1 MRRLEYVVTTAAQG
15 FWRNPVMSLASTFTV
30 GLMLL
35 LFAFFLATDRG
46 LQAAVGVLESKVEL
60 ALFLEDDARVSD
72 VLDLRARIEAD
83 PAVSR
88 VDYVTKE
95 QAMARLVDIAAKR
108 PDIQIVDT
116 SENPLQA
123 SLEVKLAHAQDAP
136 RVTAALRQEIGKGV
150 VSDVVDNPQVVD
162 KLLTITR
169 VLSFGGLAVL
179 AMMLIVALFV
189 IVNTIRIAVHA
200 RRDEIEIMKLVGA
213 TDWFVRWP
221 FILEGMLV
229 GALGAVAATTVA
241 LVVSAFLGGLAQPA
255 SADDP
260 VTAAL
265 KRKDEL
271 ARAVQLSRANAER
284 YQAVA
289 NQFQAVVNQTNARIS
304 DLAEKQA
311 NAQSEADQLFYQI
324 QIAEEQLAL
333 VTFQLDETRALAD
346 SLQAEATQESKE
358 LADREDLYARH
369 LRTTYRQALISPLE
383 MLLSSASLTE
393 FANRLQEMIFINR
406 QDVQLANEIRNIRAD
421 TQQKQDDAASKE
433 KEILG
438 LTDQI
443 TTQRQQLS
451 GAKDKYDKLVAQ
463 TQSAIDDVASVRAE
477 AAGNRQAAH

>member
-1 MRRLEYVVTTAAQG
+1 MRAA
-15 FWRNPVMSLASTFTV
+15 R
-30 GLMLL
+30 
-35 LFAFFLATDRG
+35 
-46 LQAAVGVLESKVEL
+46 
-60 ALFLEDDARVSD
+60 
-72 VLDLRARIEAD
+72 
-83 PAVSR
+83 
-88 VDYVTKE
+88 
-95 QAMARLVDIAAKR
+95 
-108 PDIQIVDT
+108 
-116 SENPLQA
+116 
-123 SLEVKLAHAQDAP
+123 
-136 RVTAALRQEIGKGV
+136 
-150 VSDVVDNPQVVD
+150 
-162 KLLTITR
+162 
-169 VLSFGGLAVL
+169 
-179 AMMLIVALFV
+179 
-189 IVNTIRIAVHA
+189 
-200 RRDEIEIMKLVGA
+200 
-213 TDWFVRWP
+213 
-221 FILEGMLV
+221 
-229 GALGAVAATTVA
+229 ATTVA
-241 LVVSAFLGGLAQPA
+241 LVVSAFLAGLAQPA

-260 VTAAL
+260 ITAAL

-346 SLQAEATQESKE
+346 SLKAEATQESKE

-477 AAGNRQAAH
+477 AAGNRQAAQGQVSQTNQTTAALTRQLDEAEAQYEALAANAAGGSGLGAFNGTTLSMWPLRGPITSGFGARWGGGIGRVGRGRGCGRNGFRRPRSFHLFDLQAAAPVNVFAQPKAQERLEGCLDHIGGIL

>member
-1 MRRLEYVVTTAAQG
+1 MRRLEYIATTAAQG

-72 VLDLRARIEAD
+72 VLGLRARIESD

-95 QAMARLVDIAAKR
+95 QAMARLVDIASRR

-116 SENPLQA
+116 SSNPLQN
-123 SLEVKLAHAQDAP
+123 SLEIKLAHAQDAP
-136 RVTAALRQEIGKGV
+136 RVTASLRDEIGKGV

-169 VLSFGGLAVL
+169 VLSIGGLAVL

-229 GALGAVAATTVA
+229 GALGAMAATVVVLVAAGPVMSA
-241 LVVSAFLGGLAQPA
+241 MVS
-255 SADDP
+255 
-260 VTAAL
+260 
-265 KRKDEL
+265 
-271 ARAVQLSRANAER
+271 
-284 YQAVA
+284 
-289 NQFQAVVNQTNARIS
+289 
-304 DLAEKQA
+304 
-311 NAQSEADQLFYQI
+311 
-324 QIAEEQLAL
+324 
-333 VTFQLDETRALAD
+333 
-346 SLQAEATQESKE
+346 
-358 LADREDLYARH
+358 
-369 LRTTYRQALISPLE
+369 
-383 MLLSSASLTE
+383 
-393 FANRLQEMIFINR
+393 FI
-406 QDVQLANEIRNIRAD
+406 
-421 TQQKQDDAASKE
+421 
-433 KEILG
+433 EILPLSFG
-438 LTDQI
+438 
-443 TTQRQQLS
+443 TTFVWQL
-451 GAKDKYDKLVAQ
+451 
-463 TQSAIDDVASVRAE
+463 VASVFALALAVGGGGAMLSVRTHLAK
-477 AAGNRQAAH
+477 

>member
-1 MRRLEYVVTTAAQG
+1 VRRLEYVATTAAQG
-15 FWRNPVMSLASTFTV
+15 FWRNPVMSLASTFTI

-46 LQAAVGVLESKVEL
+46 LQAAVNVLESKVEL

-72 VLDLRARIEAD
+72 VLALRARIEAD

-136 RVTAALRQEIGKGV
+136 RVTAALREEVGKGV

-229 GALGAVAATTVA
+229 GALGAVAAT
-241 LVVSAFLGGLAQPA
+241 
-255 SADDP
+255 
-260 VTAAL
+260 
-265 KRKDEL
+265 
-271 ARAVQLSRANAER
+271 
-284 YQAVA
+284 
-289 NQFQAVVNQTNARIS
+289 AVVLVAAGPVMNAMVSFIEILPLS
-304 DLAEKQA
+304 FGTTFVW
-311 NAQSEADQLFYQI
+311 QLVGSVF
-324 QIAEEQLAL
+324 ALAL
-333 VTFQLDETRALAD
+333 AVGGGGA
-346 SLQAEATQESKE
+346 
-358 LADREDLYARH
+358 
-369 LRTTYRQALISPLE
+369 
-383 MLLSSASLTE
+383 ML
-393 FANRLQEMIFINR
+393 
-406 QDVQLANEIRNIRAD
+406 
-421 TQQKQDDAASKE
+421 
-433 KEILG
+433 
-438 LTDQI
+438 
-443 TTQRQQLS
+443 
-451 GAKDKYDKLVAQ
+451 
-463 TQSAIDDVASVRAE
+463 SVRAHL
-477 AAGNRQAAH
+477 AK

>member
-1 MRRLEYVVTTAAQG
+1 MATTAAQG
-15 FWRNPVMSLASTFTV
+15 FWRNPVMSLASTFTI

-46 LQAAVGVLESKVEL
+46 LQAAVNVLESKVEL

-88 VDYVTKE
+88 VDYITKE

-108 PDIQIVDT
+108 PDIQIIDT

-136 RVTAALRQEIGKGV
+136 RVTAALREEIGKGV

-229 GALGAVAATTVA
+229 GALGAVAAT
-241 LVVSAFLGGLAQPA
+241 
-255 SADDP
+255 
-260 VTAAL
+260 
-265 KRKDEL
+265 
-271 ARAVQLSRANAER
+271 
-284 YQAVA
+284 
-289 NQFQAVVNQTNARIS
+289 AVVLVAAGPVMSAMVNFIEILPLSFGQTFVW
-304 DLAEKQA
+304 
-311 NAQSEADQLFYQI
+311 QLVGSVF
-324 QIAEEQLAL
+324 ALAL
-333 VTFQLDETRALAD
+333 AVGGGGA
-346 SLQAEATQESKE
+346 
-358 LADREDLYARH
+358 
-369 LRTTYRQALISPLE
+369 
-383 MLLSSASLTE
+383 ML
-393 FANRLQEMIFINR
+393 
-406 QDVQLANEIRNIRAD
+406 
-421 TQQKQDDAASKE
+421 
-433 KEILG
+433 
-438 LTDQI
+438 
-443 TTQRQQLS
+443 
-451 GAKDKYDKLVAQ
+451 
-463 TQSAIDDVASVRAE
+463 SVRAHL
-477 AAGNRQAAH
+477 AK